1 MQTTTATSE
10 ATPIK
15 ATHTKTVLSVK
26 DGSGE
31 VFTRLTHRPYT
42 HVCVT
47 DVTGLGWG
55 GGHTKVVTWHTS
67 IKNAKPPYFIK
78 GSPFEVVEVK

>member
-1 MQTTTATSE
+1 METTTAEKTE
-10 ATPIK
+10 TPSK
-15 ATHTKTVLSVK
+15 ASHTKIVLSVK
-26 DGSGE
+26 DVSGE
-31 VFTRLTHRPYT
+31 VFTRLTHRAYT

-55 GGHTKVVTWHTS
+55 GGHTKAVTWHTS

-78 GSPFEVVEVK
+78 GRPFEVVEVK

>member
-1 MQTTTATSE
+1 MSNTLNQTE
-10 ATPIK
+10 ATQVQVGRSKI
-15 ATHTKTVLSVK
+15 VLSVK

-31 VFTRLTHRPYT
+31 IWTRFTHRPYT

-47 DVTGLGWG
+47 DVTGLRFNGN
-55 GGHTKVVTWHTS
+55 KVVTWHTS

-78 GSPFEVVEVK
+78 NRPFEVIEVK